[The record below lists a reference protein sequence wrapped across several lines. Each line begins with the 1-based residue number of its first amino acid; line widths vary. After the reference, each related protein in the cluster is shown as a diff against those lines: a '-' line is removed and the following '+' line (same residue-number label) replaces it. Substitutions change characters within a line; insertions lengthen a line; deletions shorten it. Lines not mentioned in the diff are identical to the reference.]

1 MHLFFIRHFNDVD
14 HITPIVWKMNRCNHP
29 VAVYCLN
36 PMYDL
41 NGDYRLRFLKQ
52 LGVHVNFIYDEFY
65 QELGLKHRKL
75 RLISRVSFAI
85 ARIFGNRFQS
95 PFFHIYTKI
104 SRRAQKKGK
113 KYYKQS
119 REKFYTQSWARFI
132 LEKSGARILCF
143 DWIRPHYYVVKVLLM
158 AAKEM
163 SIPTLSLPHG
173 IFIYTNDSVKNEAG
187 IDERNYDKYN
197 LYDHVAVQNDLFKEV
212 IVKSGI
218 SREKIIVLGSA
229 RYCSEWMK
237 QNKKILPRKLVS
249 KGGNAK
255 KLKVVFMTTRPN
267 YRIDVHRMLKTFDM
281 LSGLNEIEVFVKPH
295 TRTGREAKVYENM
308 PLANVSE
315 FSSVELCEW
324 ADVMMVIGS
333 SILIEALIQRKPVLY
348 LKYLHENTTL
358 YEELE
363 ACWTIHNEEQ
373 LRQAL
378 ISLQDNK
385 RKIPY
390 TNKNADKFLSEI
402 IYGGQHER
410 DVLAGYENLILSCA
424 QRNK

>member
-1 MHLFFIRHFNDVD
+1 V
-14 HITPIVWKMNRCNHP
+14 
-29 VAVYCLN
+29 
-36 PMYDL
+36 YDL

-52 LGVHVNFIYDEFY
+52 LGVHVNYIFDEFY

-85 ARIFGNRFQS
+85 ARMFDNRFES
-95 PFFHIYTKI
+95 PSFHIYTEFG
-104 SRRAQKKGK
+104 RRAKKKGK

-143 DWIRPHYYVVKVLLM
+143 DWVSPIRYVVEVLLM

-173 IFIYTNDSVKNEAG
+173 IFLYTNDSRTIEAG
-187 IDERNYDKYN
+187 DDERNYNKFN
-197 LYDHVAVQNDLFKEV
+197 FYDHIAVQNDLFKEV

-249 KGGNAK
+249 KGENPK
-255 KLKVVFMTTRPN
+255 KLKVVFMTTRPK
-267 YRIDVHRMLKTFDM
+267 YRIDVEKMLKTFDM
-281 LSGLNEIEVFVKPH
+281 LSKINEIELVVKPH
-295 TRTGREAKVYENM
+295 TRSGKEASIYKDL
-308 PLANVSE
+308 PFANVSDL
-315 FSSVELCEW
+315 SSVELCEW
-324 ADVMMVIGS
+324 TDVMLVIGS
-333 SILIEALIQRKPVLY
+333 SILIEALVQHKPVLY
-348 LKYLHENTTL
+348 LKYLHENITL

-385 RKIPY
+385 WKIPY
-390 TNKNADKFLSEI
+390 TDKNANKFLSEI

-410 DVLAGYENLILSCA
+410 DVLAGYENFIISCT